1 MHNLARGLV
10 ITAAALLSTACATIT
25 RGSTEAW
32 TVETDPSGA
41 TVRTSAGYACEATPC
56 TWKLPRKTAFEVTIS
71 KPGYKT
77 VQTQV
82 VTTISTAGGAGMA
95 GNVILGGLIGAT
107 VDLTTGA
114 MKDLKPNP
122 LTVKLELP
130 IIAS

>member
-10 ITAAALLSTACATIT
+10 ITAAALLSTACATVT

-122 LTVKLELP
+122 LTVKLEP
-130 IIAS
+130 VAPK

>member
-82 VTTISTAGGAGMA
+82 VSTISTAGGAGMA

-122 LTVKLELP
+122 LTVKLEP
-130 IIAS
+130 VAPK